1 MKRTLHGVA
10 LSVVFAAAL
19 AVVLRDGGTSPI
31 AWMDTFNDERE
42 VRQCLAQDACT
53 LVGVSTSVPGIV
65 HAVGW
70 LQWRTAL
77 ARLGLDID
85 TAHVTVLTLSAL
97 GAVLVFHVAT
107 RLGGTVAGVVAAGL
121 FLDRIDALLRLTALH
136 NSSALPFLGAVFLLA
151 CTAAV
156 ERPGAA
162 SLALAALVAAVIAN
176 VHVVGIACGASIVWV
191 GVVAPRRRWLLAA
204 FGLAVFTIATV
215 AIAPGTWSYD
225 FTTLLVRPVGH
236 PVVPTPADNPLLLW
250 AIVGVGAWMAA
261 SVVPSPAW
269 RAYRRRAQ
277 GAIAVLAPLL
287 AAFALAPR
295 LGLYAEP
302 KYLLHAKAA
311 VAVAAALP
319 VALLVRPLW
328 RALPRVG
335 GVLDGLLPF
344 ALAVVLLRPGMVPGL
359 THGPTAA
366 DDPTPTLGD
375 LRAAATIL
383 HDRQGWDAR
392 HARVGFK
399 TEYGVTAQVGLEQ
412 ALAPFG
418 PAVAPPS
425 TAPRDASLLVVATR
439 ELPAPLPPDWYVVRR
454 WPQGAS
460 ALVSLRSVI
469 DWSAFDVCTLADG
482 EAESTCTASGTRGG
496 ADAAGAIAG
505 MPPAGRGWR
514 GRIRIS
520 ATVRPVA
527 KDESVAI
534 FMPRVALACGGRII
548 AAPESFQRD
557 ADGRRASATGPTP
570 PSATSRVELEWTVGA
585 PECGPLTYD
594 GAVPYVVEGDGET
607 VRALE
612 VILRGRET

>member
-1 MKRTLHGVA
+1 VKRTRHGVA
-10 LSVVFAAAL
+10 LAVVFAAAL

-42 VRQCLAQDACT
+42 VRQCLAEDACT

-77 ARLGLDID
+77 AWLGADAD
-85 TAHVTVLTLSAL
+85 TAHVAVLILSAL
-97 GAVLVFHVAT
+97 GAVVVFHVAT

-176 VHVVGIACGASIVWV
+176 VHVVGVACGASIAWV
-191 GVVAPRRRWLLAA
+191 GLVAPRRRWLLAA

-225 FTTLLVRPVGH
+225 FTTLLVRPAGH
-236 PVVPTPADNPLLLW
+236 PVVPAPADNPGLVW
-250 AIVGVGAWMAA
+250 AIVGVGAWIAA
-261 SVVPSPAW
+261 SVVPRPAW

-277 GAIAVLAPLL
+277 GAIAVSAPLL

-311 VAVAAALP
+311 IAVAAALP
-319 VALLVRPLW
+319 VALLLRPLW

-335 GVLDGLLPF
+335 GGLDVLLPC
-344 ALAVVLLRPGMVPGL
+344 ALAAVLLRPDLVPGL
-359 THGPTAA
+359 THGPSAA

-383 HDRQGWDAR
+383 HERHGWDAG

-399 TEYGVTAQVGLEQ
+399 TEYGVTAQLGLEQ
-412 ALAPFG
+412 ALAPLG
-418 PAVAPPS
+418 PATAAPSS
-425 TAPRDASLLVVATR
+425 TRRDASLLVVATR
-439 ELPAPLPPDWYVVRR
+439 ELPAPLPPEWHAVRR
-454 WPQGAS
+454 TPAATS
-460 ALVSLRSVI
+460 VLVVLRPVI

-482 EAESTCTASGTRGG
+482 VADWTCAASGTRGVTDG
-496 ADAAGAIAG
+496 IPG

-514 GRIRIS
+514 GRIRLS

-527 KDESVAI
+527 EDESVTI
-534 FMPRVALACGGRII
+534 FMPRAALACGGRIV

-570 PSATSRVELEWTVGA
+570 PGATSRVELEWTVGA

-594 GAVPYVVEGDGET
+594 GAVPFVVEGDGEA

-612 VILRGRET
+612 AILRGRER